1 MQWVELVSSA
11 ASLSSPSESVPG
23 ASSVARDGI
32 SKHVRRSCA
41 SSAAPESAVASASAA
56 ALPAWTA
63 ARLAAASPPQFS
75 VGSGARRST
84 AAMLPTQLEETLP
97 G

>member
-11 ASLSSPSESVPG
+11 ARLSSPSESVPG

-41 SSAAPESAVASASAA
+41 SSAAPESAVAWAA
-56 ALPAWTA
+56 ALPAWTG
-63 ARLAAASPPQFS
+63 ARLAAASPPPFS

-97 G
+97 D